1 MDPKDQRWAWLS
13 PSGLGSAI
21 SRAHAIPKRAMPHLV
36 GRGGS
41 IIRQIEDILGLIV
54 GVVDGRDGTA
64 SVTVFGP
71 RERVDLAKPI
81 IQCVSEGGRS
91 ILTRLKNS
99 IVV

>member
-1 MDPKDQRWAWLS
+1 M
-13 PSGLGSAI
+13 
-21 SRAHAIPKRAMPHLV
+21 
-36 GRGGS
+36 
-41 IIRQIEDILGLIV
+41 IRKIEEILGLIV

-91 ILTRLKNS
+91 ILTRLKNLL
-99 IVV
+99 VV